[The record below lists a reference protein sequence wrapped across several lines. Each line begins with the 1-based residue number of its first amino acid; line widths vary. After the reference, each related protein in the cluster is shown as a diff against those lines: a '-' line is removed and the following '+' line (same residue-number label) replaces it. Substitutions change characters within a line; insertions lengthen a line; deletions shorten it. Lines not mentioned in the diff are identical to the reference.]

1 MNAGAIAIPEI
12 SESEFRKLSALIY
25 ERCGIKLGPE
35 KKALLQSRLSKV
47 LRKEGIPSYED
58 YYRRVISD
66 RSGRELIRLIDLITT
81 NFTHFFREHQHF
93 QYLREHIL
101 PEMRELGAKGIYI
114 WSAGCATGEEPYS
127 IAITLLESPG
137 VMDWRK
143 EILASDVSTQALEFA
158 REGVYPEERLKGGPP
173 EWRRKYF
180 LKEGDRYRLKDR
192 VRRMV
197 EFRRLNLLSP
207 PPWRGCFDVIFCRNV
222 MIYFDQ
228 PTKRRVLGS
237 LLQAL
242 KPGGYLF
249 VGHAE
254 SLLRLGDGFRYVKP
268 SIYRRET

>member
-1 MNAGAIAIPEI
+1 MPEI

-35 KKALLQSRLSKV
+35 KKALLQARLSKV
-47 LRKEGIPSYED
+47 LREEGIPSYED
-58 YYRRVISD
+58 YYQRVISD
-66 RSGRELIRLIDLITT
+66 RSGQELIRLIDLITT
-81 NFTHFFREHQHF
+81 NFTHFFRELQHF
-93 QYLREHIL
+93 QFLRERIL
-101 PEMRELGAKGIYI
+101 PEMKQLGSKGIHI

-127 IAITLLESPG
+127 IAITLLESPV

-158 REGVYPEERLKGGPP
+158 KEGIYPEERLKGVSP
-173 EWRRKYF
+173 ELRRKYF

-192 VRRMV
+192 VKKMV
-197 EFRRLNLLSP
+197 KFRRLNLLSP
-207 PPWRGCFDVIFCRNV
+207 PLWMGCFDVIFCRNV

-228 PTKRRVLGS
+228 PTKRKVLGS

-242 KPGGYLF
+242 RPGGYLF

-268 SIYRRET
+268 SIYRREA